1 MKYDIVL
8 LYNTHTALLLIELF
22 VFKDVKTLNQ
32 VNKYKYITLNK
43 YTKREKYE
51 FINYNSRYKKMVLYG
66 IW

>member
-43 YTKREKYE
+43 YTKREKYA
-51 FINYNSRYKKMVLYG
+51 FINYNSSYKKMVLYG